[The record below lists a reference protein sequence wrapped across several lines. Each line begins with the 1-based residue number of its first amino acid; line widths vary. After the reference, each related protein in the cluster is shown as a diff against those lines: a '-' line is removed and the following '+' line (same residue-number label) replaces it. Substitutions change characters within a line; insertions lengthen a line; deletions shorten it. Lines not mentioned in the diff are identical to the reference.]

1 MSFVIPPWAYAAA
14 GLATLAVGFGAGW
27 TVQGWRSDAAVLA
40 GMKLAA
46 KKTAELMVRT
56 QGQATAYEQERPDAQ
71 ADNRDRLSTIR
82 EIYRTIEV
90 PGACAV
96 PDAARGVLEGAVARA
111 NSRAAGEP
119 GAAVPGPAAAP
130 TPADRP

>member
-1 MSFVIPPWAYAAA
+1 MIIPPWAYAAA
-14 GLATLAVGFGAGW
+14 GVATFATGFGVAW

-56 QGQATAYEQERPDAQ
+56 QGQASAYEQERPDAQ
-71 ADNRDRLSTIR
+71 ADNRDRLSTVR

-96 PDAARGVLEGAVARA
+96 PDVARGVLEGAVARA

-119 GAAVPGPAAAP
+119 GAAVPGAAAP
-130 TPADRP
+130 AGAADRP